1 MHPDIHI
8 KSARCQKDDKQAS
21 LETFIQPKSKY
32 AKTDSRQ
39 IDLNDATVEFIAGN
53 LLPLSTVESPKFQKL
68 CEKLD
73 PKFQVPSRKYLAS
86 KLIVDKAN
94 RIEDNLKQQL
104 SKAQNVCL
112 TLDLW
117 SNRQMSAF
125 LGITGH
131 FIIDWELKSVMIACN
146 KFKGKHTSENIGH
159 YYEETLASFNLANK
173 VSCVVTDNASNML
186 KTFEMPIPGYSFE
199 TVHSEDSSDDED
211 DENTNDNPDTQEH
224 FDHLSFHL
232 PCYAHTLQLVV
243 RDGINKENQHLKNVV
258 SKASQIINHIRK
270 SINASEILEDEKRVQ
285 AQNVTRWNSQLIM
298 IRSILQIPESK
309 LQDIDYSVKLT
320 AYERKLLKELCEIL
334 TPFEEATHLIQQ
346 QKHVTC

>member
-1 MHPDIHI
+1 M
-8 KSARCQKDDKQAS
+8 
-21 LETFIQPKSKY
+21 ETLIQPKSKY
-32 AKTDSRQ
+32 TKTDSRQ

-94 RIEDNLKQQL
+94 RIEDNLNQQL

-117 SNRQMSAF
+117 SNRQMPAF
-125 LGITGH
+125 LGITGQ

-199 TVHSEDSSDDED
+199 TVHSEDSSDDEGWW
-211 DENTNDNPDTQEH
+211 EH
-224 FDHLSFHL
+224 
-232 PCYAHTLQLVV
+232 
-243 RDGINKENQHLKNVV
+243 
-258 SKASQIINHIRK
+258 
-270 SINASEILEDEKRVQ
+270 
-285 AQNVTRWNSQLIM
+285 
-298 IRSILQIPESK
+298 
-309 LQDIDYSVKLT
+309 
-320 AYERKLLKELCEIL
+320 
-334 TPFEEATHLIQQ
+334 
-346 QKHVTC
+346 